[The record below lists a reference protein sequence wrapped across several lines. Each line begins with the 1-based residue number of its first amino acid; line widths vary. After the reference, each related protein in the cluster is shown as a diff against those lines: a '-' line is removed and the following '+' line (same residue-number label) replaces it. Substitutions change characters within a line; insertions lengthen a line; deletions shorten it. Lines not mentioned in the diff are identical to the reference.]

1 MTSVSRPSLD
11 TVIIGAGP
19 NGLTTAAY
27 LVRVGNFAAGRIS
40 VTRASADSVAMD
52 EKERRCPCEAR
63 ELEEVS
69 QTPFFTER
77 MTGDPQITKSK
88 LPNYQSSHE
97 LPIAIPAINT
107 STPPTTT

>member
-52 EKERRCPCEAR
+52 VR
-63 ELEEVS
+63 E
-69 QTPFFTER
+69 
-77 MTGDPQITKSK
+77 MAQILGK
-88 LPNYQSSHE
+88 LPSESRIWKKGGAKPNVSV
-97 LPIAIPAINT
+97 
-107 STPPTTT
+107 